1 MTKPDGTHWMTHF
14 EFNQRTQG
22 RLQMLH
28 QFVNVFRMLIVP
40 IDPIAYT
47 SYIHPVGDIARYELI
62 SVHRMYTF
70 PHAIGIYQEGMVC
83 NAIANGV

>member
-1 MTKPDGTHWMTHF
+1 
-14 EFNQRTQG
+14 
-22 RLQMLH
+22 
-28 QFVNVFRMLIVP
+28 LIVP

-62 SVHRMYTF
+62 SSVHRMYTF